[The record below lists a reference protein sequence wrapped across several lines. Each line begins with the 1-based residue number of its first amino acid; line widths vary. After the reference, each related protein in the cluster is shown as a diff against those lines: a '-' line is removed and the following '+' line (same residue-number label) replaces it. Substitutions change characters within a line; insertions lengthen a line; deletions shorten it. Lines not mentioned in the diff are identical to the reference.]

1 VARIERVGLWRGFAA
16 RAGCQLVRFAARAVR
31 SSCGSQLM
39 RFAARAVRS
48 SCGFFVRTLC
58 TDAGSQLVR
67 LFCSDTLHGWR
78 FAARAGCQL
87 VRFAAHA
94 VRSSCGLSARAGCQL
109 MRFAARAG
117 CQLMRVVSSCGL
129 SAHAAFLFG
138 HFARMPVR
146 SSCGFFVRTLCTDAG
161 SQLVR
166 LFCADTLHGC
176 RLSARA
182 VFCADTL
189 HGCRFAARAKKEPH
203 PLTGSVS
210 GWGSQASASRLGY
223 HRQTGRPHN
232 CRTRVQ
238 PQ

>member
-1 VARIERVGLWRGFAA
+1 MKVARIERVGLWRGFAA

-78 FAARAGCQL
+78 FAARAAFLFGHFARLAVRSSCGLSARAVRSSCGSQL
-87 VRFAAHA
+87 VRVVSSCGLSAHA
-94 VRSSCGLSARAGCQL
+94 VRSSCGLSAHAGCQL
-109 MRFAARAG
+109 MRLFCSDTLHGCRFAARA
-117 CQLMRVVSSCGL
+117 
-129 SAHAAFLFG
+129 AFLCG

-161 SQLVR
+161 CQLVR
-166 LFCADTLHGC
+166 FFVRTLC
-176 RLSARA
+176 TDA
-182 VFCADTL
+182 VSQPVQ
-189 HGCRFAARAKKEPH
+189 KKSPTH
-203 PLTGSVS
+203 
-210 GWGSQASASRLGY
+210 SQA
-223 HRQTGRPHN
+223 P
-232 CRTRVQ
+232 
-238 PQ
+238 